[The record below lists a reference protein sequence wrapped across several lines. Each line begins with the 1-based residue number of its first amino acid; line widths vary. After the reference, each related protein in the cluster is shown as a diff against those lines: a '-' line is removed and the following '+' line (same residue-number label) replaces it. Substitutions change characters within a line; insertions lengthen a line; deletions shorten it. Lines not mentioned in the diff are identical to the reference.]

1 MILSR
6 LEQLQ
11 KFLDEDPSDPFNWY
25 ALALEYQKTDFRKAL
40 PIYEKL
46 LSEFGQYIPTYYQAG
61 NLYQENGEI
70 EKAILTYESGIK
82 QAQLQNDL
90 KSAGELQSAL
100 DELTY

>member
-25 ALALEYQKTDFRKAL
+25 ALALEYQKTDFSKAL
-40 PIYEKL
+40 LIYEKL

-61 NLYQENGEI
+61 NLYQENGQI

-82 QAQLQNDL
+82 QAQLQNDS